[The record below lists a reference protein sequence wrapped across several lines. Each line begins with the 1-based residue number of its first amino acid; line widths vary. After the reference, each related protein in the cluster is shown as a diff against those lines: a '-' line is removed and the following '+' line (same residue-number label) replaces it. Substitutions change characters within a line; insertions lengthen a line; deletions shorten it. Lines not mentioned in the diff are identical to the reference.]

1 MRTPADARSWA
12 RLTYDRR
19 VFTWLALCS
28 SRADA
33 DIDLSLP
40 LHPPAA
46 STALGEGATVGDW
59 IRAWAGA
66 ALPAG
71 CEVMWEE
78 RRWRALGAQRV
89 PTALK
94 VKTASA
100 AAELGGRAKD
110 WAMLTER
117 LAAIRCALTAADVV
131 GGLETGVAE
140 AGVAEAGVAEAGVA
154 EATAAM
160 ARAMKSC
167 ARDLRQA
174 DVADFS
180 RALEV
185 TRWLV
190 LNPDSGLYVRQLP
203 IAGVDTKWVDHHRRL
218 IVALLTGA
226 RDLAGLPGEG
236 RFGCAPMPHPRAVV
250 IADPALRPAGLRYFL
265 ADEVELAEL
274 WDAATPPES
283 KATAR
288 PRLVLVVENKQS
300 LLAVPDFEGVVAL
313 HGGGYAVDWIGKLP
327 WASDLPV
334 VYWGDLDEDGLLI
347 LHRLRHHHGH
357 VRSVMMDAQ
366 TFTTFRELAVPDP
379 HQPSDPPS
387 SLTAEE
393 RLAWECVHAG
403 GGLRLEQERINWSW
417 AVDRLEAALDQGYG
431 A

>member
-1 MRTPADARSWA
+1 MRTPADGRSWA

-46 STALGEGATVGDW
+46 LTALGEGATVGEW

-89 PTALK
+89 PTALR

-131 GGLETGVAE
+131 HNVGGLE

-190 LNPDSGLYVRQLP
+190 LNPESGLYVRQLP

-226 RDLAGLPGEG
+226 RELPAC
-236 RFGCAPMPHPRAVV
+236 RVRATSAAPRCLTPGPWSLRIPHCDPRGYGIFWPTRSSWPSCGMPP
-250 IADPALRPAGLRYFL
+250 
-265 ADEVELAEL
+265 
-274 WDAATPPES
+274 
-283 KATAR
+283 
-288 PRLVLVVENKQS
+288 
-300 LLAVPDFEGVVAL
+300 
-313 HGGGYAVDWIGKLP
+313 
-327 WASDLPV
+327 
-334 VYWGDLDEDGLLI
+334 
-347 LHRLRHHHGH
+347 
-357 VRSVMMDAQ
+357 
-366 TFTTFRELAVPDP
+366 
-379 HQPSDPPS
+379 
-387 SLTAEE
+387 
-393 RLAWECVHAG
+393 
-403 GGLRLEQERINWSW
+403 LRLSQRR
-417 AVDRLEAALDQGYG
+417 RLGHG
-431 A
+431 WC